1 MADIREIGDLS
12 HELESLYE
20 GLLDRRYQSSAA
32 LGELLHQCHDCLAR
46 QLEQLQAGAPLSDPQ
61 ALIERIRA
69 FRQNP
74 SN

>member
-46 QLEQLQAGAPLSDPQ
+46 QLEQLQAGAP
-61 ALIERIRA
+61 
-69 FRQNP
+69 
-74 SN
+74 